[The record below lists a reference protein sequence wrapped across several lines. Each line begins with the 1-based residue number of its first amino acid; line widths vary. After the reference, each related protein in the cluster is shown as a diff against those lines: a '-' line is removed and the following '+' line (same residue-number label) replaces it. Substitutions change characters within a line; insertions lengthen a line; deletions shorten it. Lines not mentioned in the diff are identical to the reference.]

1 MEQKRKIIPPVYLA
15 ITLALMWLM
24 HHYSPFYQL
33 TAPPM
38 AYLAIIPVFLGIIM
52 AAISAGMFRLAETG
66 IEPFEK
72 ATTLV
77 TAGFYRYTRNPMYM
91 GMFMMLLGVGFLLGS
106 VGALLPV
113 PLFILV
119 IRNHFVQGEE
129 RFLEAAFGLH
139 YLQYKS
145 KLRRWL

>member
-1 MEQKRKIIPPVYLA
+1 
-15 ITLALMWLM
+15 
-24 HHYSPFYQL
+24 
-33 TAPPM
+33 M
-38 AYLAIIPVFLGIIM
+38 AYLAIIPVFFGITM
-52 AAISAGMFRLAETG
+52 AAISAGMFRLADTG

-106 VGALLPV
+106 TGALLPV
-113 PLFILV
+113 PLFILI
-119 IRNHFVQGEE
+119 IRNHFVLGEE
-129 RFLEAAFGLH
+129 RFLEAAFGQH

-145 KLRRWL
+145 EVRRWL